1 MNMLPTKRMKKFEKG
16 CQSKNDSI
24 IYEKPKYGFDQDP
37 STNEGVEY
45 LLLFDVKNKDI
56 LFVKRYNFD
65 DRQM

>member
-45 LLLFDVKNKDI
+45 LLLFDV
-56 LFVKRYNFD
+56 
-65 DRQM
+65 